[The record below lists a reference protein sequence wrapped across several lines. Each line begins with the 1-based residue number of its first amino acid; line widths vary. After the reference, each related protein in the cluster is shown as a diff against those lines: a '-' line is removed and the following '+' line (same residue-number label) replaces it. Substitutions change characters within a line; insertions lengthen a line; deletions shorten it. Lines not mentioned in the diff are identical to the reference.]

1 MLSSIT
7 TICFTAALFVTRSL
21 AASIAFG
28 NPTFNTIN
36 FGVPFSIQWYGGD
49 GTPVTVILNSGNPA
63 ALQPVGSIATS
74 LLSSPYT
81 WTPYA
86 SAVVKP
92 GVPYVL
98 SIVQSGLTNYSPV
111 FRIGTAAAAP
121 ALAYALHAPVPIG
134 TAGYYPLQKPMGQD
148 NPAVHA
154 RHDGTEGVFP
164 RHDATGFIFPR
175 HYATG
180 VIPAL
185 PEATPETSSSTVP
198 ALPFATDTYY
208 PMYATGSGIE
218 SIPAYATGGR
228 YNNVTATGTIG
239 AAAAY
244 VSHSA
249 STIPEVCNQV
259 ADDGYK
265 VEICSNGAFAVGS
278 DVRAMVAVVSG
289 ACALLLFC
297 I

>member
-1 MLSSIT
+1 M
-7 TICFTAALFVTRSL
+7 
-21 AASIAFG
+21 
-28 NPTFNTIN
+28 
-36 FGVPFSIQWYGGD
+36 
-49 GTPVTVILNSGNPA
+49 
-63 ALQPVGSIATS
+63 
-74 LLSSPYT
+74 
-81 WTPYA
+81 
-86 SAVVKP
+86 KP

-148 NPAVHA
+148 NPAILA

-164 RHDATGFIFPR
+164 RHDATGIIFPR

-185 PEATPETSSSTVP
+185 AEVTPETSSP
-198 ALPFATDTYY
+198 AVAAPTFATGTHY
-208 PMYATGSGIE
+208 PVYATGSGIG

-228 YNNVTATGTIG
+228 YNNVTATGTMG

-244 VSHSA
+244 VSFSA
-249 STIPEVCNQV
+249 STIPELCNQV
-259 ADDGYK
+259 ADYGYK
-265 VEICSNGAFAVGS
+265 VEGCSNGAFAVGS

-289 ACALLLFC
+289 VCALLLFC

>member
-1 MLSSIT
+1 M
-7 TICFTAALFVTRSL
+7 
-21 AASIAFG
+21 
-28 NPTFNTIN
+28 
-36 FGVPFSIQWYGGD
+36 
-49 GTPVTVILNSGNPA
+49 
-63 ALQPVGSIATS
+63 
-74 LLSSPYT
+74 
-81 WTPYA
+81 
-86 SAVVKP
+86 KP

-121 ALAYALHAPVPIG
+121 ALAYAVHAPVPIG

-148 NPAVHA
+148 NPAIHA

-164 RHDATGFIFPR
+164 RHDATDIIFPR

-185 PEATPETSSSTVP
+185 SEATPETPSQAVAAP
-198 ALPFATDTYY
+198 PFATGTYY
-208 PMYATGSGIE
+208 RVYATGSGIG
-218 SIPAYATGGR
+218 SVPAYATGGR

-239 AAAAY
+239 AAAAAY
-244 VSHSA
+244 VSFSA
-249 STIPEVCNQV
+249 STIPESCNRV
-259 ADDGYK
+259 ADYGYK
-265 VEICSNGAFAVGS
+265 VEGCSSGAYAVGS
-278 DVRAMVAVVSG
+278 DVRAMMAVVSG